1 MSKNTL
7 SSGVSRMRRAVR
19 AAVICLCAGGA
30 ALSPVASGDEYLSQA
45 NRGYLAIATDKRSDL
60 VMLPLVAKMDATPG
74 AVGELGSAAM
84 LPADVGA
91 FAEAR
96 AWAEKPAQRAVL
108 EGLDKV
114 TKATKWK
121 EAFAWGLP
129 YGVENVPVELVEA
142 RMYSELGDPPTLAA
156 ARHFWLPEMER
167 VACLVN
173 VEATRLAADGKP
185 TEGVEVLL
193 KWAHLCRQLM
203 DRQMM
208 TESRW
213 GGAHMLQALERV
225 RDVAYED
232 IRGKRLM
239 DPAKLPDQISK
250 FGGESM
256 FDLGRMQMPRGDWLA
271 ASQVAARVFDASG
284 AVNTG
289 NFGPTLA
296 KLGATEYP
304 LRLFAESAR
313 WRSAAGSHADGKDTL
328 SKIKSVQDDFAS
340 RWNLGWFDKR
350 HSALTEYERLRS
362 ARFALISRAMP
373 DMRELFDQRQL
384 LIVEMQGTQ
393 LSLALSGYV
402 ITNKDFP
409 PQLTAIRPRWVVGIG
424 ADPFSRDVVSN
435 QRSIP
440 EYMIP
445 MKRRLGMP
453 EKEEPKPHEMDI
465 VPATGSP
472 FATKLTNT
480 TFILYSVGADS
491 VNHFAKRVQ
500 NTTKVAAGSDYLIW
514 PPVISLHRQHL
525 RDSQQL
531 K

>member
-1 MSKNTL
+1 MGSMSKNTL

-173 VEATRLAADGKP
+173 VEATRLAA
-185 TEGVEVLL
+185 
-193 KWAHLCRQLM
+193 
-203 DRQMM
+203 
-208 TESRW
+208 
-213 GGAHMLQALERV
+213 
-225 RDVAYED
+225 
-232 IRGKRLM
+232 
-239 DPAKLPDQISK
+239 
-250 FGGESM
+250 
-256 FDLGRMQMPRGDWLA
+256 
-271 ASQVAARVFDASG
+271 
-284 AVNTG
+284 
-289 NFGPTLA
+289 
-296 KLGATEYP
+296 
-304 LRLFAESAR
+304 
-313 WRSAAGSHADGKDTL
+313 
-328 SKIKSVQDDFAS
+328 
-340 RWNLGWFDKR
+340 
-350 HSALTEYERLRS
+350 
-362 ARFALISRAMP
+362 
-373 DMRELFDQRQL
+373 
-384 LIVEMQGTQ
+384 
-393 LSLALSGYV
+393 
-402 ITNKDFP
+402 
-409 PQLTAIRPRWVVGIG
+409 
-424 ADPFSRDVVSN
+424 
-435 QRSIP
+435 
-440 EYMIP
+440 
-445 MKRRLGMP
+445 
-453 EKEEPKPHEMDI
+453 
-465 VPATGSP
+465 
-472 FATKLTNT
+472 
-480 TFILYSVGADS
+480 
-491 VNHFAKRVQ
+491 
-500 NTTKVAAGSDYLIW
+500 GSDYLIW